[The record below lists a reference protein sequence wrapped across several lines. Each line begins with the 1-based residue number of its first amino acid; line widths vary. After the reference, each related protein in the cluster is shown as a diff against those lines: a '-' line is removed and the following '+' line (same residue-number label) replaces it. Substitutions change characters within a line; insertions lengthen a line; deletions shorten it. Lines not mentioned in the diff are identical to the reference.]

1 MKKEIE
7 IIKPTKRF
15 LPKASFLF
23 MLISLFSLQS
33 FAQKFTAQTS
43 KNKVSVGEVFQIA
56 FTINTSASNFKAPSL
71 SDFDVYSGPN
81 QSTSMQIVNGSM
93 SQSISLSYMLSAKK
107 EGKFTIGAASIVVNG
122 AKLESNVIPIEVKGA
137 APQQQNNNTNSNSAN
152 AYNPYANQQNTT
164 TTTPQYSSDK
174 SSDDVFIRTFVTKK
188 SCYIDEQIVVT
199 QKVYSRLNLRGFQNY
214 KMPGYNGF
222 WSQNENQKNK
232 QIELGQENIDGVMY
246 YVAEF
251 TKSYLFPQRSGQLT
265 IEPMEIDCI
274 VRKRSSKQPQNIFEQ
289 FFGGGGYEDVVVKAK
304 SKAITI
310 DVKALPEK
318 DKPAN
323 FSGAVGNFS
332 LKAEI
337 SKEKV
342 KANESINLKLSVA
355 GKGNIKITDAPKITF
370 PEGFETYEP
379 KVSENYNEGG
389 SFSGTKTYDYLL
401 IPRKP
406 GEFVIKDLDFSY
418 FDPEKKEYVHV
429 PAPEFNISVSP
440 DPNGSN
446 VAIAV
451 DPTANK
457 SSVEAKENDIRYLK
471 TKDITLEKTDTFFF
485 SSWKHYTL
493 LALPLLFF
501 AGFIVMYS
509 KMQKLNSNVVAVK
522 ERKAAKLA
530 RKQLV
535 KAEAF
540 KTQNNKDGFYQ
551 EVSIALNSY
560 ISNKLNIPVAELS
573 KENIELQ
580 LSKRSVPAETIGKL
594 LATLGDCDVARY
606 APAAVSND
614 INVVYNNTVELITKI
629 EDETK
634 A

>member
-7 IIKPTKRF
+7 IIKPTNRI
-15 LPKASFLF
+15 LPKASLLF
-23 MLISLFSLQS
+23 MLISLFSSQS

-56 FTINTSASNFKAPSL
+56 FTINTSASNFKAPNL

-81 QSTSMQIVNGSM
+81 QSSSMQIVNGSM

-122 AKLESNVIPIEVKGA
+122 TKLESNVIPIEVKGA
-137 APQQQNNNTNSNSAN
+137 AQQNNQNNTQNSNN

-164 TTTPQYSSDK
+164 ATTPQYSSDK
-174 SSDDVFIRTFVTKK
+174 SNDDVFIRTFVTKK

-214 KMPGYNGF
+214 KMPSYNGF

-251 TKSYLFPQRSGQLT
+251 TKSYLFPQRAGQLT

-274 VRKRSSKQPQNIFEQ
+274 VRKRSGKQPQNIFEQ

-370 PEGFETYEP
+370 PDGFETYEP
-379 KVSENYNEGG
+379 KITENYNEGG

-418 FDPEKKEYVHV
+418 FDPEKKTYVHV

-446 VAIAV
+446 ATVAV
-451 DPTANK
+451 DPSVSKT
-457 SSVEAKENDIRYLK
+457 SVEAKENDIRYLK
-471 TKDITLEKTDTFFF
+471 TKDIQLEKADTFFF
-485 SSWKHYTL
+485 SSWKHYAL
-493 LALPLLFF
+493 MALPILLF
-501 AGFIVMYS
+501 AGFVVTHG
-509 KMQKLNSNVVAVK
+509 KMQKLNSDIVAVK

-535 KAEAF
+535 KAEVF
-540 KTQNNKDGFYQ
+540 KKQNDKDAFYQ
-551 EVSIALNSY
+551 EISIALNSY

-580 LSKRSVPAETIGKL
+580 LSKKQVPTETISKL
-594 LATLGDCDVARY
+594 ISTLNDCDVARY

>member
-7 IIKPTKRF
+7 IIKPTNRF

-33 FAQKFTAQTS
+33 FAQKFTAQTN

-122 AKLESNVIPIEVKGA
+122 TKLESNVIPIEVKGA
-137 APQQQNNNTNSNSAN
+137 AQQQSNTQNSSN

-174 SSDDVFIRTFVTKK
+174 SNDDVFIRTFVTKK

-251 TKSYLFPQRSGQLT
+251 TKSYLFPQRAGQLT

-274 VRKRSSKQPQNIFEQ
+274 VRKRSNKQPQNIFEQ

-304 SKAITI
+304 SKAINI
-310 DVKALPEK
+310 DVKSLPET

-337 SKEKV
+337 SKEKL
-342 KANESINLKLSVA
+342 KANESINLKLSIA

-370 PEGFETYEP
+370 PDGFETYDP
-379 KVSENYNEGG
+379 KITESYNEGG

-418 FDPEKKEYVHV
+418 FDPEKKAYIHV

-440 DPNGSN
+440 DPNGANVS
-446 VAIAV
+446 VAI
-451 DPTANK
+451 DPNVSKT
-457 SSVEAKENDIRYLK
+457 SVEAKENDIRYLK
-471 TKDITLEKTDTFFF
+471 TNNISLEKADTFFF
-485 SSWKHYTL
+485 SSWKHYSL
-493 LALPLLFF
+493 LALPILLF
-501 AGFIVMYS
+501 AGFIVLHS
-509 KMQKLNSNVVAVK
+509 KMQKMNSDVVAVK

-551 EVSIALNSY
+551 EVSIALHSY
-560 ISNKLNIPVAELS
+560 ISNKLNIPVADLS

-580 LSKRSVPAETIGKL
+580 LAKRSVPTETIGKL

-606 APAAVSND
+606 APSAVSND